1 MQADWK
7 PPGFIKGHLIEWK
20 ARRFCD
26 PIQRL
31 AYLHRAANPG
41 VSAWPRRFYRG
52 AAKILL
58 LLVFLASRVQTV
70 IDLNAGNARS
80 PRDMK
85 ASGAYANSSASSP
98 VWMVEDGVDYEVY
111 SNGLRIE
118 NRFLKPN
125 QPRSYVIFRNGLPS
139 ETSGERHTKPAGI
152 VFHTSESAQAQF
164 AAEQNDRLKRI
175 GHQLLEYISQNQ
187 SYHFVINRF
196 GQVYRMVPETDVANH
211 AGYSVWA
218 DSQGVYI
225 NLNHSFL
232 GVSFE
237 AQTRDLHE
245 GCYLSEAQVHSGRLL
260 AHLLI
265 SKYEIPLN
273 NCVTHAQV
281 SVDPEEMTIG
291 YHIDGSGD
299 FPFRELGIPDNYAIP
314 IPSLYLYGFDFD
326 ARFLMSTGTRMWT
339 GVSLA
344 DERLRQEAGV
354 QHLSVDQYKQNL
366 REGYRTSLAM
376 LKTLGILQ
384 EK

>member
-1 MQADWK
+1 MHADWK
-7 PPGFIKGHLIEWK
+7 PPSFIKGHLIEWR
-20 ARRFCD
+20 ARQYRD

-41 VSAWPRRFYRG
+41 VSSWPRRIYRG
-52 AAKILL
+52 AAKVLL

-70 IDLNAGNARS
+70 MDLNAGYQRAPQDAKTS
-80 PRDMK
+80 DV
-85 ASGAYANSSASSP
+85 YANSSALSP
-98 VWMVEDGVDYEVY
+98 VWRVEDGAGYEVY

-125 QPRSYVIFRNGLPS
+125 HPRSYVIFRESLPS
-139 ETSGERHTKPAGI
+139 ETSGKRYSNPAGI
-152 VFHTSESAQAQF
+152 VFHTSESAQVQF
-164 AAEQNDRLKRI
+164 DAEQNDKLKRI
-175 GHQLLEYISQNQ
+175 GNQLLEYISQNQ

-218 DSQGVYI
+218 DSQGVYV

-245 GCYLSEAQVHSGRLL
+245 GVYLTEAQINSGRQLVEM
-260 AHLLI
+260 LI
-265 SKYEIPLN
+265 KKYEIPMK

-281 SVDPEEMTIG
+281 SVDPDEMTIG

-299 FPFRELGIPDNYAIP
+299 FPFRELGIADNYSIP

-326 ARFLMSTGTRMWT
+326 SRFLMSTGTRMWT

-344 DERLRQEAGV
+344 DERLRREANEH
-354 QHLSVDQYKQNL
+354 HLSVDQYKQNR

-376 LKTLGILQ
+376 LKNLGILQ

>member
-1 MQADWK
+1 MRADWK
-7 PPGFIKGHLIEWK
+7 PPSFFKGHLIEWR
-20 ARRFCD
+20 AQRYGD

-41 VSAWPRRFYRG
+41 SSVWRRRVYRG
-52 AAKILL
+52 AAKVLL
-58 LLVFLASRVQTV
+58 LLVFLASRAQTV
-70 IDLNAGNARS
+70 IDLNAGYPRV

-85 ASGAYANSSASSP
+85 ASAVYANSSTLAP
-98 VWMVEDGVDYEVY
+98 VWLVEDGVDYEVY

-125 QPRSYVIFRNGLPS
+125 QPRSYVIFGNGLPP

-164 AAEQNDRLKRI
+164 AAEQNDKLKRI

-187 SYHFVINRF
+187 SYHFVISRF

-218 DSQGVYI
+218 DSQGVYV

-245 GCYLSEAQVHSGRLL
+245 GCYLTEAQVNSGRM
-260 AHLLI
+260 LI
-265 SKYEIPLN
+265 EMLIKKYEIPLN

-299 FPFRELGIPDNYAIP
+299 FPFRELGIPDNYSIP
-314 IPSLYLYGFDFD
+314 IPSLYAYGFDFD

-344 DERLRQEAGV
+344 DERLRREASEH
-354 QHLSVDQYKQNL
+354 HLSAAQHKQNL

>member
-7 PPGFIKGHLIEWK
+7 PPGFFKGNLIEWR
-20 ARRFCD
+20 ARRYRD

-31 AYLHRAANPG
+31 AYLHRASNP
-41 VSAWPRRFYRG
+41 VDSAWPRRIYRG
-52 AAKILL
+52 SAKVLL

-70 IDLNAGNARS
+70 IDLNAGYPRAPRNAKTS
-80 PRDMK
+80 
-85 ASGAYANSSASSP
+85 SVYANASALSP
-98 VWMVEDGVDYEVY
+98 VWLVENSVDYEVY

-118 NRFLKPN
+118 KRFLKPN
-125 QPRSYVIFRNGLPS
+125 QPRSYVIFREGLPS
-139 ETSGERHTKPAGI
+139 GTSGERHTRPAGI

-164 AAEQNDRLKRI
+164 AAEQNEKLKQI
-175 GHQLLEYISQNQ
+175 GSQLLQYISQNQ
-187 SYHFVINRF
+187 SYHFVISRF

-218 DSQGVYI
+218 DSQGAYV

-245 GCYLSEAQVHSGRLL
+245 GCYLTEAQIQSGRQLVEM
-260 AHLLI
+260 LI
-265 SKYEIPLN
+265 NKYEIPLN

-299 FPFRELGIPDNYAIP
+299 FPFRELGIPDNYSIP

-326 ARFLMSTGTRMWT
+326 ARFLMSTGARMWT

-344 DERLRQEAGV
+344 DERIRREANEK
-354 QHLSVDQYKQNL
+354 HLSVDQYKQNL